1 MAFGNAATGAA
12 PRSAPGDRRGDYARA
27 VHPVA
32 ESGPKIPSSL
42 LVNHESAPRPAMQ
55 DRRGL
60 ARGFAARGRRFRA
73 SWPTCASAPPAAPS
87 RPLRAP
93 RSRRIVRRS
102 PAPLIPWQVHGVH
115 LPRHGDIRA
124 GLRARNAR
132 CACWLARPRHE
143 PAARSL
149 RPCAAL
155 RLGRRRGLPVPRVA
169 CRPLRPPSA
178 DAALERRPRNR
189 LPDHGA
195 DYRAIIWLRRFAP
208 HRRPAGASPLP

>member
-1 MAFGNAATGAA
+1 
-12 PRSAPGDRRGDYARA
+12 
-27 VHPVA
+27 VA
-32 ESGPKIPSSL
+32 GS
-42 LVNHESAPRPAMQ
+42 Q
-55 DRRGL
+55 
-60 ARGFAARGRRFRA
+60 
-73 SWPTCASAPPAAPS
+73 
-87 RPLRAP
+87 
-93 RSRRIVRRS
+93 
-102 PAPLIPWQVHGVH
+102 VH

-155 RLGRRRGLPVPRVA
+155 RLGRRRGLPVSRVA

-189 LPDHGA
+189 LPDHPAARVPRLLG
-195 DYRAIIWLRRFAP
+195 IIGLRRFAP